1 MTGAALCS
9 RAAVL
14 TTSPEAM
21 PSPASGRA
29 SSETSAS
36 PVVIPTRSSSPSS
49 TREVADRERS
59 ADCALGVVLV
69 RRRRAEERHDRVAD
83 ELLDGAAVAL
93 ELRADA
99 LVVGAQDR
107 LDVLRIHRLRPR
119 READEVAEDDRH
131 DLALAARCA
140 PRHG

>member
-1 MTGAALCS
+1 
-9 RAAVL
+9 
-14 TTSPEAM
+14 M
-21 PSPASGRA
+21 PSPSDGLA

-36 PVVIPTRSSSPSS
+36 PVVIPTRSSSSS
-49 TREVADRERS
+49 SSAKSPDRERS
-59 ADCALGVVLV
+59 ADGALGVVLV
-69 RRRRAEERHDRVAD
+69 RGRRAEERHDRVAD

-93 ELRADA
+93 ELGADA

-107 LDVLRIHRLRPR
+107 LDVLRIHRLGLR
-119 READEVAEDDRH
+119 REPDEVAEDDRD